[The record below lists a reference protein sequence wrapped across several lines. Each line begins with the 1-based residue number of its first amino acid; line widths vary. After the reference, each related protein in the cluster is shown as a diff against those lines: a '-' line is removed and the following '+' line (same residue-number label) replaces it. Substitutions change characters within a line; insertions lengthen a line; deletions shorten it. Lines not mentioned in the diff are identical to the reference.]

1 MAKNVRITDNKSK
14 SIVFCVFMT
23 GNTMLF
29 SIYTLRIYNRQN
41 FFILLCEKSC
51 IQQNNLNSCNFLSKK
66 WSKPPVRYP

>member
-29 SIYTLRIYNRQN
+29 SIVTLRVFMYQN
-41 FFILLCEKSC
+41 FFSLLCKKSF
-51 IQQNNLNSCNFLSKK
+51 IQNFNLFSCNFISKK
-66 WSKPPVRYP
+66 WSKPPIRYP